1 MSRRR
6 SLAVCSLAVGLG
18 LATACQAAQDTAGNT
33 AKDAPSDAAASAG
46 WPNYG
51 GRDASQYSPLAD
63 ITPANVGQ
71 LELAWEHRSGDFSDG
86 SGDWGLT
93 SFQVTPIVDGN
104 TLFYCTP
111 FGRVFALD
119 AETGAERWQF
129 DPDVQNRRSGVY
141 PAVCRGVAL
150 WQASDPAE
158 AAASCGK
165 RVLYGTRDAELI
177 ALDATTGLPCADFG
191 SNGRVS
197 LRENISG
204 GEPLVYY
211 PTSPPWVQNDVAVIG
226 ALVPDN
232 ERKDVPSGVVRA
244 FDVRSGKLA
253 WAWEPVP
260 ADYLQRHRDS
270 LGNARY
276 HMGSPNVWAPISGDP
291 AQGLVFVPTGNPA
304 PDLFAGE
311 RDGIDTYGSSV
322 VALDDRSGELR
333 WYFQTVHHDVWD
345 YDVASQPTLFRIPGV
360 GAGRAGLAQA
370 TKMGHVFLLDRETGE
385 PLYPVEERP
394 VPGNGVPGEKLSPTQ
409 PFPTHPPPLHLP
421 ERLGPEHMDGFV
433 WLDKMA
439 CRKELAK
446 YRNEGLFTPPSLE
459 GSVLYPSTTGGIN
472 WGGISIDPEQGLLI
486 VNQMHLASVVQLI
499 PRAEYDALNPEPGY
513 PLEHYAM
520 EGSPYGVRRFPL
532 MSPLGAPCNPRP
544 WGSLTA
550 VDLRT
555 GETVWTQS
563 LGSTR
568 GQAPWPFWFDA
579 GSPNAG
585 GPLTTASGLVFIAAT
600 TDSRFRA
607 FASTSGEL
615 LWEYDLPFNGNATP
629 LSYRAQ
635 PGGRQF
641 VVLAA
646 GGHGWSEGGD
656 ALLAFSLPTPGGK
669 TPSP

>member
-1 MSRRR
+1 VSRGRLA
-6 SLAVCSLAVGLG
+6 SWVLALAV
-18 LATACQAAQDTAGNT
+18 ATGCQAAQDTARDT
-33 AKDAPSDAAASAG
+33 AKDAPRDATTIAG

-51 GRDASQYSPLAD
+51 GQDASQYSPLAD

-93 SFQVTPIVDGN
+93 SFQVTPIVDGD
-104 TLFYCTP
+104 TLYYCTP
-111 FGRVFALD
+111 FGRVFALN
-119 AETGAERWQF
+119 AATGAERWQF
-129 DPDVQNRRSGVY
+129 DPNVQNRRSGVY

-150 WQASDPAE
+150 WQSSNPEE
-158 AAASCGK
+158 AAGSCGK
-165 RVLYGTRDAELI
+165 RILYGTRDAELI
-177 ALDATTGLPCADFG
+177 ALDATTGLPCTDFG

-197 LRENISG
+197 LREDISG

-260 ADYLQRHRDS
+260 EDYRLRHRDS
-270 LGNARY
+270 LGKARY
-276 HMGSPNVWAPISGDP
+276 HMGSPNVWAPIAGDP
-291 AQGLVFVPTGNPA
+291 EQGLVYVPTGNPA
-304 PDLFAGE
+304 PDLFAGD

-333 WYFQTVHHDVWD
+333 WFFQTVHHDVWD
-345 YDVASQPTLFRIPGV
+345 YDVASQPTLFEIPGV

-370 TKMGHVFLLDRETGE
+370 TKMGHVFLLDRATGK

-421 ERLGPEHMDGFV
+421 ERLEPKHMDGFV
-433 WLDKMA
+433 WLDKLA
-439 CRKELAK
+439 CRRELAK
-446 YRNEGLFTPPSLE
+446 YRNEGMFTPPSLE
-459 GSVLYPSTTGGIN
+459 GSILYPSATGGIN
-472 WGGISIDPEQGLLI
+472 WGGISIDPERGLLI

-499 PRAEYDALNPEPGY
+499 PREEYDALNPEPGY
-513 PLEHYAM
+513 PLEHYEMA
-520 EGSPYGVRRFPL
+520 GSPYGVRRFPL

-555 GETVWTQS
+555 GATVWSRS
-563 LGSTR
+563 LGNTR
-568 GQAPWPFWFDA
+568 GQAPWPFWFEA
-579 GSPNAG
+579 GTPNAG

-600 TDSRFRA
+600 TDSRLRA
-607 FASTSGEL
+607 FASESGKL
-615 LWEYDLPFNGNATP
+615 LWEYALPFTGNATP
-629 LSYRAQ
+629 LSYRTHPQ
-635 PGGRQF
+635 GTQF

-656 ALLAFSLPTPGGK
+656 ALLAFSLPASGGAA
-669 TPSP
+669 PSP